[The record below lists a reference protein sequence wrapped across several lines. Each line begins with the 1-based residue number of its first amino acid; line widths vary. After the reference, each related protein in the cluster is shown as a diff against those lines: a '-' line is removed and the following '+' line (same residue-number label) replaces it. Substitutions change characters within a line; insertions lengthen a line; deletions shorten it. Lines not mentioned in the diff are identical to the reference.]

1 MDKLFQI
8 SQLGTDPTQIGLK
21 DLKPIERVLVKFSS
35 DLTKQVLANLDKQGI
50 NASMALRQS
59 INPLPIEV
67 MGKEYSIEIE
77 WADYGKFVDQGLE
90 GTRSGLRSIG
100 TPFKIGRNAPF
111 AKRSE
116 IAEWITAKGINP
128 GGSRGERIPTR
139 DALSFAI
146 TKSVNRFGTK
156 RTLFFSDALTE
167 PIQKALIED
176 VAEALGR
183 TVSISMKL

>member
-8 SQLGTDPTQIGLK
+8 SQLGSAPTQIGLK
-21 DLKPIERVLVKFSS
+21 DLKPIERILIKFST

-59 INPLPIEV
+59 INPLPIEL
-67 MGKEYSIEIE
+67 MGKEYSVEIE
-77 WADYGKFVDQGLE
+77 WADYGKYVDQGVRGSVDE
-90 GTRSGLRSIG
+90 SKAIG
-100 TPFKIGRNAPF
+100 SPFKYTDKMPPRASI
-111 AKRSE
+111 E
-116 IAEWITAKGINP
+116 QWITDKGINP
-128 GGSRGERIPTR
+128 GGSRGDQLEARESLVKQMQVIIFR
-139 DALSFAI
+139 Y
-146 TKSVNRFGTK
+146 GTK

>member
-21 DLKPIERVLVKFSS
+21 DLKPIERVLVKFSA

-59 INPLPIEV
+59 INPLPVHV
-67 MGKEYSIEIE
+67 MGKEYSVEIE
-77 WADYGKFVDQGLE
+77 WADYGKFVDQGVR
-90 GTRSGLRSIG
+90 GSIDETKAVG
-100 TPFKIGRNAPF
+100 SPFKYNKKMPPRA
-111 AKRSE
+111 SLE
-116 IAEWITAKGINP
+116 QYITDKSINP
-128 GGSRGERIPTR
+128 GGSRGDRTEERENLAKFMQVMIFR
-139 DALSFAI
+139 Y
-146 TKSVNRFGTK
+146 GTK

>member
-21 DLKPIERVLVKFSS
+21 DLKPIERVLVKFSA

-77 WADYGKFVDQGLE
+77 WADYGKFVDQGVR
-90 GTRSGLRSIG
+90 GSIDDSKAVG
-100 TPFKIGRNAPF
+100 SPFKYTNKMPPRA
-111 AKRSE
+111 S
-116 IAEWITAKGINP
+116 IAQWITDKGINP
-128 GGSRGERIPTR
+128 GGSRGNRLEARESLAKR
-139 DALSFAI
+139 MQLSIF
-146 TKSVNRFGTK
+146 RYGTK